1 MAGAALHAA
10 SDGGI
15 IRARKADISM
25 RCCCTIRKCS
35 LRRTQ
40 TKMSNSSQSASSAL
54 AASTDEATLKPLL
67 TRIEAR
73 FALLFSCGP
82 TQRASSATLRIAFFN
97 GCALVLLS
105 LVAAA
110 AWLLVSIPTYGIGG
124 WQLFAFALHLGN
136 VIIASG
142 AAISLLVVFAP
153 TLLKLVAF
161 WQRAERAIKDVAFR
175 LPKNADEGISQWVR
189 WCGPKRR
196 AYHSAYLL
204 CCACSLL
211 SWLGHVPRC
220 IYGHVGVADWVTMCV
235 QIPFGAHSVLNIVSN
250 VLFAIQLWLYHLY
263 ERQKRSE
270 AATAPAA
277 AAPAAD
283 EHPPGTR
290 TTKAGAL
297 VIPKED
303 GDLRQVL

>member
-1 MAGAALHAA
+1 M
-10 SDGGI
+10 
-15 IRARKADISM
+15 
-25 RCCCTIRKCS
+25 
-35 LRRTQ
+35 
-40 TKMSNSSQSASSAL
+40 
-54 AASTDEATLKPLL
+54 
-67 TRIEAR
+67 
-73 FALLFSCGP
+73 
-82 TQRASSATLRIAFFN
+82 
-97 GCALVLLS
+97 LLS

-220 IYGHVGVADWVTMCV
+220 IYGHVGIADWVNVCV
-235 QIPFGAHSVLNIVSN
+235 QIPFGAHSMLNIVSN
-250 VLFAIQLWLYHLY
+250 VLFAIQQALPPL
-263 ERQKRSE
+263 RAAKASE
-270 AATAPAA
+270 AATAPAVRGLSPVGGLRFTQSRPRG
-277 AAPAAD
+277 APA
-283 EHPPGTR
+283 GTR

-303 GDLRQVL
+303 GTFVRFCSS